1 MTSTQTTSTPQARR
15 VREINALRMIIDG
28 TLWTLTSNQ
37 LHMLMTDRAMPQNI
51 RDAAQ
56 GEWDAKADRGIF

>member
-1 MTSTQTTSTPQARR
+1 MTSTQTTSTR

-37 LHMLMTDRAMPQNI
+37 LHMLMTDRAMPQGI
-51 RDAAQ
+51 RDAAHR
-56 GEWDAKADRGIF
+56 EWDAKADRGIF